1 MRINEDFIDN
11 IKDDD
16 ISIQVEPA
24 ETVFNDKDMYKFSFF
39 FVSKSKEITQV
50 TEDEWKSISDELH
63 RCVYK
68 ILDSCTVI
76 TEYRHKF
83 PLYVGL
89 NYYDNLKRMT
99 PVKTVENNENDILF
113 YNQNDPTGGR
123 QVMSFMLSFDGRIRT
138 LEKLRILIV
147 FLWKTFRVLSK
158 RTFLPE
164 PLNIELESG
173 ARGS

>member
-16 ISIQVEPA
+16 ISLPLDATER
-24 ETVFNDKDMYKFSFF
+24 VFNDKDMYKFNFF
-39 FVSKSKEITQV
+39 FVSKSKEVTQV

-63 RCVYK
+63 HYVYK

-76 TEYRHKF
+76 AEYRHKF

-89 NYYDNLKRMT
+89 NYYNNLKRMT
-99 PVKTVENNENDILF
+99 PVKTIENNGNDILF
-113 YNQNDPTGGR
+113 YNQNEPAGGR
-123 QVMSFMLSFDGRIRT
+123 QAMSFMLSFDGRIRT

-158 RTFLPE
+158 RTFIPD
-164 PLNIELESG
+164 P
-173 ARGS
+173 